1 MRNSQHAKEILQ
13 GQTVPLN
20 YNLVSFDVKNL
31 FTCIP
36 IDFALQC
43 VEERLNELDVPENLK
58 PIPTE
63 VLISM
68 LKLCMASNTFQWNQ
82 QVYQQKQGTPMRSPI
97 SVAIAELTMQKIE
110 KMLFCKPLDKIR

>member
-36 IDFALQC
+36 IDFALHAMC
-43 VEERLNELDVPENLK
+43 
-58 PIPTE
+58 
-63 VLISM
+63 
-68 LKLCMASNTFQWNQ
+68 
-82 QVYQQKQGTPMRSPI
+82 
-97 SVAIAELTMQKIE
+97 
-110 KMLFCKPLDKIR
+110 